1 MKTLAL
7 LLCAMAAL
15 AANVSGTWKLDRQKS
30 TIVEAL
36 PSFFRG
42 DTLGL
47 RPSPTVNTDAVA
59 SHFLMA
65 DGNVQDHLYSADV
78 SADGKTLTIRRV
90 KSFEDQS
97 GKQFNMV
104 MVLEKQ

>member
-7 LLCAMAAL
+7 FLCAMAAM
-15 AANVSGTWKLDRQKS
+15 AANVSGTWKLNRQKS
-30 TIVEAL
+30 SIVEAL
-36 PSFFRG
+36 PSFFHG
-42 DTLGL
+42 DTLGM
-47 RPSPTVNTDAVA
+47 RPSPAVNTYAVA
-59 SHFLMA
+59 SHFLMH
-65 DGNVQDHLYSADV
+65 DGNVQDHMYSADV

-104 MVLEKQ
+104 MVLERQ